1 MQSGVGVQVDGWGV
15 ARDQGAAAKGH
26 GVDRI

>member
-15 ARDQGAAAKGH
+15 ARDQGAAKGH
-26 GVDRI
+26 GVDRV